1 MRVFGKGEW
10 KNSLR
15 EGSYV
20 STIVKQEALV
30 KTPKCDSR
38 SVFINSSKDL
48 CHTGLKKLTCIYN
61 RLLLQ
66 GKGRGLYKCWHEAK
80 LEVMFLQESIF
91 VPSSHLL
98 DVTVNTWYKTI
109 SNEALVCVCVSCVY
123 MCILPEAE
131 SKTSEPCWQVLYSWA
146 MPLTLLTFEDWC
158 HEIEQASLKHA
169 ILLSQS
175 SEELACTTYQGG

>member
-38 SVFINSSKDL
+38 SVLINSSKDL

-80 LEVMFLQESIF
+80 FEVMFLQESIF

-109 SNEALVCVCVSCVY
+109 SNEALVCVCV
-123 MCILPEAE
+123 MCAHVHIARGWVKDL
-131 SKTSEPCWQVLYSWA
+131 WA
-146 MPLTLLTFEDWC
+146 TL
-158 HEIEQASLKHA
+158 ASA
-169 ILLSQS
+169 VLLSYAPHPFNIWRLVS
-175 SEELACTTYQGG
+175 WNCTG